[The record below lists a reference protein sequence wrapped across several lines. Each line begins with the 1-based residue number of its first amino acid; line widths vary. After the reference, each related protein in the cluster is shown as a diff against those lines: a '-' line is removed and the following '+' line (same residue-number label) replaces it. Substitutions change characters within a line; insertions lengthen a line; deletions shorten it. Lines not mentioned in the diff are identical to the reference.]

1 MPWNWRQKSDDR
13 LLKDMRCINADLLHP
28 HASTLPGS
36 LCPHLGQSI
45 SGGTCTD
52 GYSAK
57 GAQTDSLT
65 FLWPLSL
72 SFGEMVLLWSLSSF
86 ESWLLSKVT
95 ALIPT
100 LVGPVAGF
108 RLGFFPV
115 RPIASTSPLEENNAL
130 AHFFL
135 VLEYF
140 SGCYKIPSDD
150 QQHHYFYRPEI
161 GMQNLHPH
169 YQPTLFSL
177 F

>member
-1 MPWNWRQKSDDR
+1 MTDCWRTWDVLMQTF
-13 LLKDMRCINADLLHP
+13 
-28 HASTLPGS
+28 STLMPQHCQGVFVHTWDKAS
-36 LCPHLGQSI
+36 QEEPALMDTLP
-45 SGGTCTD
+45 
-52 GYSAK
+52 K
-57 GAQTDSLT
+57 GPRQT
-65 FLWPLSL
+65 LSL
-72 SFGEMVLLWSLSSF
+72 FSDPWVCLLVKWCFCEAFLLSSN
-86 ESWLLSKVT
+86 SWLLSKVT

-115 RPIASTSPLEENNAL
+115 RPIASTCPLEENNAL

-140 SGCYKIPSDD
+140 SGCYKLPSDD
-150 QQHHYFYRPEI
+150 QQHYYFYRPEI